1 MLCWKRQ
8 KLAAVRPESRGA
20 AMPYSPTE
28 LLTVYLDAHG
38 QRQKIGRLAF
48 KDRKI
53 LFEYDPAFLSTGIEI
68 SPFKLP
74 FQPGVFTPDTTVFDG
89 LFGVFNDSLP
99 DGWGRLLLDRTVEKH
114 GIHRGQL
121 NPLDRL
127 AYVGSHGM
135 GALSYEPELGEQET
149 TKAPLALD
157 KLAEESVTVLEGE
170 NEEVFEELLRLN
182 GSSSGARP
190 KIVAQVSGDKSRII
204 HGNQTLQPGYSRWMI
219 KFPSSQDMREIG
231 AIEYAYSLM
240 AREAGVEMPETY
252 LFRTKKSGY
261 FGTKRFDRDRDGDAR
276 VHMHSLSGLIDAD
289 HRNPS
294 LDYDML
300 LRVTTALTRNIQ
312 EVERAYALA
321 CFNVLAH
328 NRDDHAKNFSFLLN
342 ARNEW
347 ILSPGY
353 DLVFSYGPGGEQ
365 STLVMGEGRNPGPE
379 ELKSLGKKHRL
390 KNASAILEKVQN
402 AVAKWPTFAEEVGV
416 SRKSSGEIKTKIG
429 RR

>member
-1 MLCWKRQ
+1 MAYK
-8 KLAAVRPESRGA
+8 
-20 AMPYSPTE
+20 PTE

-38 QRQKIGRLAF
+38 QRQKIGRLASR
-48 KDRKI
+48 DRRI
-53 LFEYDPAFLSTGIEI
+53 LFEYDAAFLASGIEI

-74 FQPGVFTPDTTVFDG
+74 LKPGVFMPDTTVFDG

-99 DGWGRLLLDRTVEKH
+99 DGWGRLLLDRTVERN

-127 AYVGSHGM
+127 AYVGSNGM
-135 GALSYEPELGEQET
+135 GALSYKPELGAREAAD
-149 TKAPLALD
+149 APLALD
-157 KLAEESVTVLEGE
+157 KLAEESATVLEGE

-190 KIVAQVSGDKSRII
+190 KIVAQVSEDKSRLI
-204 HGNQTLQPGYSRWMI
+204 HGDQNLQPEYSHWMI
-219 KFPSSQDMREIG
+219 KFPSSQDARDIG

-240 AREAGVEMPETY
+240 AREAGVETPETH

-261 FGTKRFDRDRDGDAR
+261 FGTKRFDRTADAR
-276 VHMHSLSGLIDAD
+276 VHMHSLGGLIHAD

-312 EVERAYALA
+312 EAEKAYALA

-328 NRDDHAKNFSFLLN
+328 NRDDHAKNFSFLLD

-347 ILSPGY
+347 VLSPAY
-353 DLVFSYGPGGEQ
+353 DLVFSYGPAGEQ
-365 STLVMGEGRNPGPE
+365 STLVMGEGKNPGTAQ
-379 ELKSLGKKHRL
+379 LKALGKQRSL
-390 KNASAILEKVQN
+390 KNSPEILERVHR
-402 AVAKWPTFAEEVGV
+402 AVAMWPTFARQAGV
-416 SRKSSGEIKTKIG
+416 SRKSTDGISAKIN
-429 RR
+429 R